1 MLRRRNGFLQ
11 ARAESFAVAT
21 NPQPHTLF
29 AQFFALLLKVEK
41 KQRHQRFDF
50 SRRSAQILATEG
62 ETGQALHVEFLTGR
76 HNIPNTLDAHLMT
89 GHARH
94 TALFCPTVVAIYDDG
109 DMAQSTTCHVTTPER
124 ALTSGANQRLTRNAG
139 VKSPS
144 DQTLFH

>member
-11 ARAESFAVAT
+11 ARAESFAVAN

-50 SRRSAQILATEG
+50 SRRSAPIFATEG
-62 ETGQALHVEFLTGR
+62 EKGQDLHVEFLTGR

-94 TALFCPTVVAIYDDG
+94 TALFRSEERRVGKERSARRW
-109 DMAQSTTCHVTTPER
+109 PE
-124 ALTSGANQRLTRNAG
+124 L
-139 VKSPS
+139 
-144 DQTLFH
+144 